1 VVPGVARDVE
11 EGGASIEV
19 GSSSG
24 GCLGKKV
31 GSASYDKTVRLWDAG
46 TGAVL
51 HRLEGYASSVYAVAF
66 SLDSKTMALASF
78 DKTVRP

>member
-11 EGGASIEV
+11 EGGAGIEV

-24 GCLGKKV
+24 GCPGKKV

-46 TGAVL
+46 TGA
-51 HRLEGYASSVYAVAF
+51 RLECYASSVYAVAF

-78 DKTVRP
+78 DKTVRL